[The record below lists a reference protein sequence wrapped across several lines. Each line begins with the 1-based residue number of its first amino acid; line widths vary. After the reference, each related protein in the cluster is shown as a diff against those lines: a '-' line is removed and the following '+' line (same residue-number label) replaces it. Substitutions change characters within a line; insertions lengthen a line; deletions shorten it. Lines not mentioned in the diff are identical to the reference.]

1 MLNGSCSKR
10 YPRPFSKDTHTADDG
25 YPQYRRRAP
34 SDGGFSLEINGVKID
49 NQWVVPYNPVLS
61 RTFMAHI
68 NVELCNSVK
77 SIKYICKYVNK
88 GSDQAAFCL
97 ENEQDEISKYDT
109 GRYISSFGAAWRILR
124 IPIHERFPPVMHL
137 SVHLENGQRIYF
149 TTDNASEKVQ
159 NPNNTTLLGFFELC
173 KNDSFAR
180 TLLYSEVPAYFIWK
194 NNKFSRRKQG
204 KGVSGHPGDKQDHVI
219 GRVYTVHPNNAE
231 CYYLRLLLHEVRGP
245 TWFNDLKTVSGVVHP
260 SYQSA
265 CQALGL
271 LEDDTHWDRTL
282 EEATIIDSPQKIRQL
297 FAVLLVFCQLAD
309 PLKLWEKHKD
319 SMSEDVKRQLV
330 NDYPEIDIETI
341 VDVVHNKCLVLL
353 EQVVF
358 SMGNHSLHQFGLPS
372 PSHDA
377 SELIVNRDYLRE
389 LSYDVEQLSKLVYHN
404 ITKLNPEQSQVYY
417 EVIRS
422 VDSDSG
428 RVFFLGC
435 SWWNRKNVFNESVAS

>member
-1 MLNGSCSKR
+1 MPSNIDSVISAEIPDPELDPLLYDIVKSTMIHGPCGHLNRNSPCMLNGSCSKR

-34 SDGGFSLEINGVKID
+34 SDGGFSFEINGVKID

-61 RTFMAHI
+61 RIFMAHI

-77 SIKYICKYVNK
+77 SIKFICKYVNK

-97 ENEQDEISKYDT
+97 ENEQDEISKYEA
-109 GRYISSFGAAWRILR
+109 GRYISSSEAAWRILR

-159 NPNNTTLLGFFELC
+159 NPNSTTLLGFFELC

-204 KGVSGHPGDKQDHVI
+204 KGVSGHPGVKQDHVI

-245 TWFNDLKTVSGVVHP
+245 TCFNDLKTVSGVVHP

-309 PLKLWEKHKD
+309 PLKL
-319 SMSEDVKRQLV
+319 
-330 NDYPEIDIETI
+330 
-341 VDVVHNKCLVLL
+341 
-353 EQVVF
+353 
-358 SMGNHSLHQFGLPS
+358 
-372 PSHDA
+372 
-377 SELIVNRDYLRE
+377 
-389 LSYDVEQLSKLVYHN
+389 
-404 ITKLNPEQSQVYY
+404 
-417 EVIRS
+417 
-422 VDSDSG
+422 
-428 RVFFLGC
+428 
-435 SWWNRKNVFNESVAS
+435 